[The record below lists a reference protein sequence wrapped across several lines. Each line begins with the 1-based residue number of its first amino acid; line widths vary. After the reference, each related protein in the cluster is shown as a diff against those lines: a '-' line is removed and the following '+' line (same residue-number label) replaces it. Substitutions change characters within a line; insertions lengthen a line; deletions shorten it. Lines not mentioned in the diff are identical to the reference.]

1 MVARHFFYLYWF
13 VLVCSAAML
22 GDFIEGPQGKLDSYL
37 VESSLLS
44 MLPCVV
50 CGRASRRRGV
60 CADVLGAGRFVRL
73 GALER
78 VPTPLKV
85 VKKSKYVRLGASISA
100 CIKVR
105 RPKSATGC
113 TMNSVVHG
121 APANVSPLRSLLRR
135 RASYIFLL
143 FHHFG
148 RMALQEGRHR
158 CYFDDFLCKQASLLF
173 ICGTFGCTAFGL
185 WTAAG

>member
-1 MVARHFFYLYWF
+1 MVARHFFYPYWF

-22 GDFIEGPQGKLDSYL
+22 GDFIEGHQGKLDSYP
-37 VESSLLS
+37 VESSLLY
-44 MLPCVV
+44 MLPRVV
-50 CGRASRRRGV
+50 CCHVSRRRGV
-60 CADVLGAGRFVRL
+60 CADVLGTGRFVRL

-78 VPTPLKV
+78 VPTLLKV
-85 VKKSKYVRLGASISA
+85 AEKSKYVRLRASILA

-113 TMNSVVHG
+113 TMNSVHC
-121 APANVSPLRSLLRR
+121 ARADVSPLLSLLRR

-143 FHHFG
+143 FRHFG